1 MELTEQVLI
10 SLNLAG
16 GNFFFNDSGITP
28 RPELQPMSKISLP
41 FRKLFL
47 AKKLDLRETKDTV
60 VEYVGV

>member
-16 GNFFFNDSGITP
+16 GKFLMIPPTP